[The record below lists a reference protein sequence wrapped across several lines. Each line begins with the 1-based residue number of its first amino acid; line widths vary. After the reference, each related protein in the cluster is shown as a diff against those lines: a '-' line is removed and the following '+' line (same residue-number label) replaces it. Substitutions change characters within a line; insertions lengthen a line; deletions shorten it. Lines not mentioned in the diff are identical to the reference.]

1 MGDADQ
7 RLGRTIVLPV
17 RGSRVRWTRALT
29 GLFMD
34 HLAQTGNIA
43 AAARLI
49 GIDPSSAYHRLR
61 TNAAFAEAWDA
72 AIKAGYQSVE
82 TRLIGYVLSG
92 GNAEAAE
99 QEGRPFDWDQ
109 ALRLLA
115 LRERRQSGKAPAGHP
130 PRQVA
135 TRDETDRV
143 ILAKLAALAASKTKA
158 SEGAE
163 P

>member
-1 MGDADQ
+1 MEDADQ

-17 RGSRVRWTRALT
+17 RGGRVRWTRALT

-82 TRLIGYVLSG
+82 TRLIGHVLSG
-92 GNAEAAE
+92 DAAIAE